1 MPTDPKRI
9 SEEELNRRRKVEH
22 ELEQEDDGG
31 IVETVDR
38 AFESVVSPF
47 KTNEMNTPDEED
59 IEDRREAND
68 EASRP

>member
-9 SEEELNRRRKVEH
+9 SEEELNRRRKVEQ
-22 ELEQEDDGG
+22 ELEQEDDG

-47 KTNEMNTPDEED
+47 KTNEINTPDEED

>member
-1 MPTDPKRI
+1 
-9 SEEELNRRRKVEH
+9 VEH
-22 ELEQEDDGG
+22 ELEQEDDG

-47 KTNEMNTPDEED
+47 KTNEINTPDEED

>member
-1 MPTDPKRI
+1 MSTDPKRI

-22 ELEQEDDGG
+22 ELEQEDDG

-47 KTNEMNTPDEED
+47 KTNEINTPDEED

>member
-1 MPTDPKRI
+1 MSTDPKRI
-9 SEEELNRRRKVEH
+9 SEEKLNRRRKVEH
-22 ELEQEDDGG
+22 KLEQEDDG

-47 KTNEMNTPDEED
+47 KENEINIPDEED